1 MPTTLKTAVA
11 KYLGS
16 RSPARGTRDEY
27 YTTLKKWEEWGGGA
41 EIENLGRKEIREFL
55 DWVHERAVADEG
67 SNPGRTANKARDHL
81 RAIISWAWEQD
92 LIESPPRF
100 PKSRP
105 QSDVAGRHYLTK
117 AELNA
122 LYFATHEMESPRGWN
137 RLMPIGRYWRS
148 AIVLFFNYGVDT
160 GTVWKSE
167 PFHEPILW
175 RHVSWSRQSPDREVK
190 EQSPWGWLFY
200 RRVKTGRTFYR
211 PMNRVVHA
219 HVKSLM
225 PENPVPDEPIFCGGG
240 SRPNVRFQ
248 ELCKLAGIK
257 FKLNVET
264 GEDEPWELKDL
275 RKTCAT
281 YYDEHMPESSIEI
294 LGHSVGGITYRHYA
308 HRAPLAFRAIMTI
321 PQPTAFS
328 ALAKGYESECPCC
341 RRQFADAG
349 AGQTRGRNTTVSVEP
364 AATPRPRDSTCVTC
378 SDDRE

>member
-16 RSPARGTRDEY
+16 RSPASGTRDEY
-27 YTTLKKWEEWGGGA
+27 QTTLKKWEEWGGGA

-105 QSDVAGRHYLTK
+105 QRDVAGRHYLTK

-122 LYFATHEMESPRGWN
+122 LYFATHEMERPRGWD

-175 RHVSWSRQSPDREVK
+175 RHVSWGRQSPDREVK

-225 PENPVPDEPIFCGGG
+225 PDNPVADEPIFFGGG

-248 ELCKLAGIK
+248 ELCNLAGIK

-281 YYDEHMPESSIEI
+281 YYDEHMPESSVEI

-308 HRAPLAFRAIMTI
+308 HRDSVGVPGDHDH
-321 PQPTAFS
+321 S
-328 ALAKGYESECPCC
+328 ATDCVL
-341 RRQFADAG
+341 G
-349 AGQTRGRNTTVSVEP
+349 AR
-364 AATPRPRDSTCVTC
+364 
-378 SDDRE
+378 